1 MTGRLRHVKVGGHV
15 AAAYGKRHKRK
26 LSRRVGLARVTFL
39 GPMLVRLRHRELEA
53 AKLGNHMGL
62 IIGL

>member
-1 MTGRLRHVKVGGHV
+1 V